1 MARYFTAFGIA
12 ALVTIS
18 LFYLMQHLISGKH
31 SPLTINQSASTF
43 DIIRLKRAEDVVTKQ
58 RQLPEP
64 PKEPVA
70 PTTFPQLAKANT
82 KPELITPAFKLPFPG
97 IPSLD
102 LKHDLLTGVSTEIA
116 APQENSEVVALLK
129 VEPDYPRKAAR
140 QSIEGWVKLA
150 FTVLEDGSVS
160 DIKVLDASPKRIFNK
175 AAKRAIMRWKFKPRV
190 VNGQP
195 VKQQAVQI
203 IEFKL
208 NK

>member
-1 MARYFTAFGIA
+1 MARYFTAFGMA

-18 LFYLMQHLISGKH
+18 LFYLMQYLISGKH
-31 SPLTINQSASTF
+31 SPLTINQSANTF
-43 DIIRLKRAEDVVTKQ
+43 DIIRLKRTEEVVTKQ

-70 PTTFPQLAKANT
+70 PTTLPRLAKTNT
-82 KPELITPAFKLPFPG
+82 TPQLITPAFKLPLPG
-97 IPSLD
+97 IPSLE

-116 APQENSEVVALLK
+116 APQENSEVIALLK

-160 DIKVLDASPKRIFNK
+160 DVKVLDASPKRIFDK
-175 AAKRAIMRWKFKPRV
+175 AAKHAIMRWKFKPRV
-190 VNGQP
+190 VNGQT
-195 VKQQAVQI
+195 VKQQVVQV